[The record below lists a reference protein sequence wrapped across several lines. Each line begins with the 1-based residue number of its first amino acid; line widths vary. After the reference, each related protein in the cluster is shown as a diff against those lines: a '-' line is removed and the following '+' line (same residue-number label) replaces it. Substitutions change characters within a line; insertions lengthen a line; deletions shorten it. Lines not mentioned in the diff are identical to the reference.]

1 MNWMPKAPPSP
12 LSSSFS
18 KRLWVCVLSVSMGVL
33 GAVWVQYPKVYIAH
47 PKTELHPKEWT
58 PYHQDGKFG
67 YLDPDGNCRIKPR
80 FDGADGF
87 CEGMA
92 RVLLNGR
99 FGFIDTSGRMV
110 IPARFAWASPFRGG
124 YASVWTGSDW
134 DYLDKNGQAM
144 VIFPKQGKT
153 SQARSL

>member
-1 MNWMPKAPPSP
+1 MMWIQSP
-12 LSSSFS
+12 
-18 KRLWVCVLSVSMGVL
+18 M
-33 GAVWVQYPKVYIAH
+33 VYIAKR
-47 PKTELHPKEWT
+47 PPALFESRAWV

-67 YLDPDGNCRIKPR
+67 YLDTKGNCRIKPR

-99 FGFIDTSGRMV
+99 FGFIDSSGKLV
-110 IPARFAWASPFRGG
+110 IPARFAWASTFRGG

-134 DYLDKNGQAM
+134 DYLDKTGQAM
-144 VIFPKQGKT
+144 VIFPKQSKT